1 MADWTDTAE
10 REFETQLRRLKWRF
24 AKLGLDE
31 HRLVRRLR
39 EAIDEDAGERG
50 MDTIGGDRM
59 EEFFRDAAVRL
70 GLMEAKVQLRGRT
83 FVLWFGVVLP
93 AIAILVE
100 VLCRPCASTV
110 FDPFPTVMHGVLVVL
125 VPCANLLIW
134 WVSARWSDRSVVKL
148 TVANGLAIGV
158 AFVYGLIY
166 LPFSPLAVIAIL
178 FCGLG
183 LLPLAPIFALAA
195 ALLCFR
201 YLRRVAIASNRA
213 YLGAAGGGFAAGI
226 VVLCALEG
234 RFTATH
240 LGVRMVVSDSVE
252 HRRNGIRLLRTLG
265 DDDYLLRMCYVRQHR
280 ATDIGSFLL
289 ASAGGGDTA
298 DARLAYYRLTGRPF
312 NEVEP
317 PPLFRGRRS
326 RGRAFDEALGGLTVG
341 GKVEGLSL
349 HSSRMDGSIDADA
362 ALAYLEWTLE
372 FVNSSSWQREVRAQV
387 WLPPDGV
394 VSRLT
399 LWVDG
404 QEREAAFAARGKVRE
419 AYERVVQRR
428 RDPVLVT
435 TSGPDR
441 VQVQCFPVPPN
452 GEMKIRL
459 GITAPL
465 VLASKAQGT
474 LHLPQ
479 FIETNFVTPADV
491 QHAIWMESK
500 SPLRPSVPS
509 ITAEN
514 PKPSLY
520 AARGEAT
527 VGQVGVFVTAG
538 RAAEALNCWTT
549 DPIGKDTHVVTQT
562 IEPVAVRAPSRV
574 VIVVDGSAGMA
585 AVASRVAETLTA
597 LPEGIEFAAILASDA
612 PVELAEPQRGT
623 ADLYRQVSEAFG
635 SRDFVGGRDNVPA
648 LELAWDLVAQSQDG
662 VIVWVHGAVPVELS
676 PASGLRQ
683 RWERRPDRVRM
694 FDAQVAPGANVIA
707 RKLDG
712 LPQIESCRDLKAL
725 FRAWDGQQTKWS
737 FKRRRVA
744 KQEAEAF
751 MGERKQ
757 TSAHLARLW
766 AYEQVLQ
773 DAPQGRLDA
782 AIKLAASYHL
792 VTPVTGAVVLETQ
805 RQFEEAGLEPAEAD
819 SVPSIPEPEMVL
831 LMVLAAV
838 VLLWAWWR
846 RRVTCGAA

>member
-1 MADWTDTAE
+1 M
-10 REFETQLRRLKWRF
+10 RRLDQ
-24 AKLGLDE
+24 KLS
-31 HRLVRRLR
+31 
-39 EAIDEDAGERG
+39 EAALNAGELASGIRQGIDKEARG
-50 MDTIGGDRM
+50 LGI
-59 EEFFRDAAVRL
+59 EEVTPHHVRVLFWKTVDRL
-70 GLMEAKVQLRGRT
+70 GLSGAEELGPLAGIRSSRPAFL
-83 FVLWFGVVLP
+83 VLFGVVLP
-93 AIAILVE
+93 AVAIGVE
-100 VLCRPCASTV
+100 IFTSSCGRMF
-110 FDPFPTVMHGVLVVL
+110 FDPVPTPLHVALVAL
-125 VPCANLLIW
+125 VPLANLL
-134 WVSARWSDRSVVKL
+134 VCCCGPDRINTHLRLFAAV
-148 TVANGLAIGV
+148 NGLAMAV
-158 AFVYGLIY
+158 ASIYSLIFLPVSPIAAFGIIY
-166 LPFSPLAVIAIL
+166 L
-178 FCGLG
+178 GLG
-183 LLPLAPIFALAA
+183 LLPLSPLFALWSAIICCRDLGRVAA
-195 ALLCFR
+195 AAGR
-201 YLRRVAIASNRA
+201 SRA
-213 YLGAAGGGFAAGI
+213 VPTWLGFAAGI
-226 VVLCALEG
+226 LIMGALEG
-234 RFTATH
+234 RFTITH
-240 LGVRMVVSDSVE
+240 LGVRMVASDSLD
-252 HRRNGIRLLRTLG
+252 RQQDGIRLLRTFG
-265 DDDYLLRMCYVRQHR
+265 DRDYLLRMCYWRQR
-280 ATDIGSFLL
+280 RPTDIGSLL
-289 ASAGGGDTA
+289 LSAVGTSGTA
-298 DARLAYYRLTGRPF
+298 DARTTYYRLTGRLF
-312 NEVEP
+312 NEVGRP
-317 PPLFRGRRS
+317 RSISGRRAFQ
-326 RGRAFDEALGGLTVG
+326 RGFGNTLGSTTVG

-372 FVNSSSWQREVRAQV
+372 FVNSSSWQREARSQV
-387 WLPPDGV
+387 WLPPGGV

-399 LWVDG
+399 LWVDD

-441 VQVQCFPVPPN
+441 VLVQCFPVPPN

-562 IEPVAVRAPSRV
+562 IEPVAVRAPSRLIV
-574 VIVVDGSAGMA
+574 VVDGSAGMT
-585 AVASRVAETLTA
+585 AVASSITETLTA
-597 LPEGIEFAAILASDA
+597 LPEGIELAAILAADA

-623 ADLYRQVSEAFG
+623 ADLYRQVSEALG
-635 SRDFVGGRDNVPA
+635 SCDFVGGRDNVPA
-648 LELAWDLVAQSQDG
+648 LELAWDLAAQSQDG
-662 VIVWVHGAVPVELS
+662 AIVWVHGAVPVELS

-683 RWERRPDRVRM
+683 RWERRPDSVRM

-707 RKLDG
+707 GELDG

-725 FRAWDGQQTKWS
+725 FRAWSGKQTKWRL
-737 FKRRRVA
+737 KRDRVV
-744 KQEAEAF
+744 KQEAE
-751 MGERKQ
+751 GKQ
-757 TSAHLARLW
+757 ASAHLARLW
-766 AYEQVLQ
+766 AYERVLQ
-773 DAPQGRLDA
+773 NAQQGRVDA

-792 VTPVTGAVVLETQ
+792 VTPVTGAVVLETAK
-805 RQFEEAGLEPAEAD
+805 QFEEAGLEPAEAD
-819 SVPSIPEPEMVL
+819 TVPSIPEPEMVL
-831 LMVLAAV
+831 LMVVAAV
-838 VLLWAWWR
+838 VLLWAWRR
-846 RRVTCGAA
+846 RRVTCGPA